1 MRHKI
6 IDKEVII
13 HAAEKLIREE
23 GLKKCSMR
31 RLSRE
36 LDVAVGTVYNYYKSH
51 ELLLLDVFEMSW
63 SRTIQAAEKVIRPDK
78 SVIEQLQELVDL
90 LRKDIANR
98 DGLGKVLF
106 ELIGNEVFQKKLDFY
121 KDFEDIMMKILGQS
135 VEDIEE
141 RLKLSRWIIL
151 ILFDQVIRGESF
163 EEMDYKLI
171 ERMIG

>member
-13 HAAEKLIREE
+13 QTAEKLIREE

-51 ELLLLDVFEMSW
+51 ELLLLDVFEVSW
-63 SRTIQAAEKVIRPDK
+63 SRTIQTAEKVIRPDK

-106 ELIGNEVFQKKLDFY
+106 ELIGNDVFQKKLDFY
-121 KDFEDIMMKILGQS
+121 KAFEDIMMKILGQS
-135 VEDIEE
+135 VEGIEE
-141 RLKLSRWIIL
+141 RLKLSRWIVL
-151 ILFDQVIRGESF
+151 ILFDQVIREKSF